1 MCVWFIISEKREEI
15 ARIKEE
21 LRSKG
26 LDVPPDKPA
35 GEHFDSNC
43 ITPVSQM
50 HIFFVITFFQMDLFY
65 FFSSVVHGLELI
77 IFEVIHCRT

>member
-50 HIFFVITFFQMDLFY
+50 HIFL
-65 FFSSVVHGLELI
+65 L
-77 IFEVIHCRT
+77 